1 MSNYT
6 FVPPIWVICPN
17 EGLRLR
23 IAIESELLGTIS
35 DGEQLQTIIRYQ
47 RFGTTPANGD
57 FIEGAAAVTSSAGL
71 VIGIHRRLYVTWLA
85 PALNPALNYS
95 RYFVTI
101 LALPTTMSSAPNE
114 YPAAISLL
122 ETQRF
127 CEPSNL
133 PEDINRQPPFYLK

>member
-1 MSNYT
+1 MLNYT
-6 FVPPIWVICPN
+6 FVPPIWIICPD
-17 EGLRLR
+17 EGLKLR
-23 IAIESELLGTIS
+23 IAIESELLGTIT

-57 FIEGAAAVTSSAGL
+57 FIEGIAAVTSSAGL
-71 VIGIHRRLYVTWLA
+71 VIGIQRRLYVTWLA
-85 PALNPALNYS
+85 PAINPALNYS

-101 LALPTTMSSAPNE
+101 LALPTTMTSAPND

-133 PEDINRQPPFYLK
+133 LEDINTQLPFYLD

>member
-1 MSNYT
+1 MSNHR
-6 FVPPIWVICPN
+6 FVPPVWVICPS

-23 IAIESELLGTIS
+23 IAIEPELLGTIIDS
-35 DGEQLQTIIRYQ
+35 EQLQTITRYQ
-47 RFGTTPANGD
+47 RFGNSPANGD
-57 FIEGAAAVTSSAGL
+57 FIEGIAAVTSSAGL

-95 RYFVTI
+95 RYFTTV
-101 LALPTTMSSAPNE
+101 LALPATMTSPPNE
-114 YPAAISLL
+114 YPAAVTLL

-133 PEDINRQPPFYLK
+133 QENIDS

>member
-6 FVPPIWVICPN
+6 FVPPIWIICPN

-71 VIGIHRRLYVTWLA
+71 VIGIHVR
-85 PALNPALNYS
+85 
-95 RYFVTI
+95 FVG
-101 LALPTTMSSAPNE
+101 
-114 YPAAISLL
+114 
-122 ETQRF
+122 
-127 CEPSNL
+127 
-133 PEDINRQPPFYLK
+133 

>member
-6 FVPPIWVICPN
+6 FVPPIWIICPH

-23 IAIESELLGTIS
+23 IAIESELLGTITDS
-35 DGEQLQTIIRYQ
+35 EQLQTITRYQ
-47 RFGTTPANGD
+47 RFGTSPANGD
-57 FIEGAAAVTSSAGL
+57 FIEGVAAVTSGAGL

-101 LALPTTMSSAPNE
+101 LALPTTMTSAPNE
-114 YPAAISLL
+114 YPAAVNLL

-133 PEDINRQPPFYLK
+133 PEDINRQPPFYLE